1 MDFQSCSTSL
11 MFIIKFVFY
20 FYFQKK
26 VGHPLIK
33 VNSKDAEDEMK
44 DAENLENSFN
54 SVGFIGQ
61 DISAILESTTE
72 EIENSIVQKNS
83 TKEDLENG
91 IKPMEP
97 NTPEVSEN
105 PETTM
110 EDIENSIVHQEN
122 STNDN
127 SVRGARPAQDV
138 SQQDLA
144 QQAKQLQIL
153 QRMAQLRRAQ
163 EIQQQQQDL
172 DNSNVEENSI
182 KPKVGY

>member
-1 MDFQSCSTSL
+1 M
-11 MFIIKFVFY
+11 
-20 FYFQKK
+20 
-26 VGHPLIK
+26 IK

-44 DAENLENSFN
+44 DAENLEN

-72 EIENSIVQKNS
+72 EIENSIVQENS

-97 NTPEVSEN
+97 NTPEVTEN

-163 EIQQQQQDL
+163 EIHQQQDL
-172 DNSNVEENSI
+172 ENSNVEENSI

>member
-1 MDFQSCSTSL
+1 
-11 MFIIKFVFY
+11 
-20 FYFQKK
+20 
-26 VGHPLIK
+26 
-33 VNSKDAEDEMK
+33 MK

-72 EIENSIVQKNS
+72 EIENSIVQENS
-83 TKEDLENG
+83 TKEDLEDG

-110 EDIENSIVHQEN
+110 EDIENSIVDQENLPETTMEDIEDSIVDQEN
-122 STNDN
+122 STKED
-127 SVRGARPAQDV
+127 
-138 SQQDLA
+138 
-144 QQAKQLQIL
+144 I
-153 QRMAQLRRAQ
+153 
-163 EIQQQQQDL
+163 E
-172 DNSNVEENSI
+172 NSNAEKNSM

>member
-1 MDFQSCSTSL
+1 MYFQSCSTSL
-11 MFIIKFVFY
+11 MFNIKFILY

-33 VNSKDAEDEMK
+33 VNSNDAEDEMK
-44 DAENLENSFN
+44 D
-54 SVGFIGQ
+54 VGFIGQ

-72 EIENSIVQKNS
+72 EIENSIVQENS

-91 IKPMEP
+91 IKPMES

-122 STNDN
+122 STNE
-127 SVRGARPAQDV
+127 
-138 SQQDLA
+138 DL
-144 QQAKQLQIL
+144 
-153 QRMAQLRRAQ
+153 
-163 EIQQQQQDL
+163 E
-172 DNSNVEENSI
+172 NSNVEENSI

>member
-1 MDFQSCSTSL
+1 M
-11 MFIIKFVFY
+11 
-20 FYFQKK
+20 
-26 VGHPLIK
+26 K

-72 EIENSIVQKNS
+72 EMENSIVQENS

-91 IKPMEP
+91 TKPMEP
-97 NTPEVSEN
+97 NIPEVSEN

-110 EDIENSIVHQEN
+110 EDIENSIVDQENLPETTMEDIEDSIVDQEN
-122 STNDN
+122 STKED
-127 SVRGARPAQDV
+127 
-138 SQQDLA
+138 
-144 QQAKQLQIL
+144 I
-153 QRMAQLRRAQ
+153 
-163 EIQQQQQDL
+163 E
-172 DNSNVEENSI
+172 NSNAEKNSM